1 MLAVG
6 GCLLVAVGVRECY
19 VCWERFIFLRAR
31 LERGLPRARWLNCPL
46 STLGVTVAHPIGA
59 DAAFSSAAAFAAV
72 SLRDMGKGAGKGG
85 SLANAGACCSE
96 PCLKNFPGAT
106 PCGTCYWGFTPCG
119 FLSAL
124 LFPVVGLVCCCTP
137 DCEVCGCQCN
147 KTVKRGDQQLA
158 RRRYL
163 FGVIPMGSQEV
174 HTTDR
179 NPWYKKRLGL
189 F

>member
-1 MLAVG
+1 MPIHFQTVILSVWFA
-6 GCLLVAVGVRECY
+6 E
-19 VCWERFIFLRAR
+19 F
-31 LERGLPRARWLNCPL
+31 PL
-46 STLGVTVAHPIGA
+46 SCLGVTKTAPPLFV
-59 DAAFSSAAAFAAV
+59 V
-72 SLRDMGKGAGKGG
+72 LMGKGAGKGG
-85 SLANAGACCSE
+85 SLANAGDCCSE
-96 PCLKNFPGAT
+96 PCFKNFPGAT

-163 FGVIPMGSQEV
+163 FGVIPMGSQEA

>member
-1 MLAVG
+1 M
-6 GCLLVAVGVRECY
+6 
-19 VCWERFIFLRAR
+19 VCVSAMCAARGFFLKRDERFAYCALA
-31 LERGLPRARWLNCPL
+31 ELPPLNFGCNRR
-46 STLGVTVAHPIGA
+46 AHPIGG
-59 DAAFSSAAAFAAV
+59 AAFSSAAAFASV

-85 SLANAGACCSE
+85 SLANAGDCCSE

>member
-1 MLAVG
+1 MAELPPLNF
-6 GCLLVAVGVRECY
+6 GCNR
-19 VCWERFIFLRAR
+19 R
-31 LERGLPRARWLNCPL
+31 
-46 STLGVTVAHPIGA
+46 AHPIGG
-59 DAAFSSAAAFAAV
+59 AAFSSAAAFASV

-85 SLANAGACCSE
+85 SLANAGDCCSE